1 MNPRSNDAVRRG
13 NRMRLAILALVFLG
27 TAALA
32 VGLRL
37 SGWQPSGTRVRGE
50 LLQSPGDLRSLS
62 LVTGEGDRYAWNPS
76 ARVWRIA
83 IAAPDCAGS
92 HAGGCAQALDAVDK
106 VWRLTGRHASR
117 VHVLWIGTLPTG
129 QRPNTLRA
137 IRPDPKLLQVLP
149 RSDVATGP
157 PVYVIDPNGFVVLR
171 YAPGFDPADLRTDLA
186 RLLKLR

>member
-1 MNPRSNDAVRRG
+1 MNPDSNEVTRRA
-13 NRMRLAILALVFLG
+13 NRLRLAMLALAFLG

-37 SGWQPSGTRVRGE
+37 SGWQPSATRVRGE
-50 LLQSPGDLRSLS
+50 LLQPPGDLRALSPVTTQGSL
-62 LVTGEGDRYAWNPS
+62 YAWNPS
-76 ARVWRIA
+76 ARIWRIA
-83 IAAPDCAGS
+83 VAASDCTGTRAP
-92 HAGGCAQALDAVDK
+92 GCAQALDAVDK

-137 IRPDPKLLQVLP
+137 IRPDPKLLQALP
-149 RSDVATGP
+149 RSDVSTGP

>member
-1 MNPRSNDAVRRG
+1 MNPRSNETMRRA
-13 NRMRLAILALVFLG
+13 NRMRLAVLALAFLG

-37 SGWQPSGTRVRGE
+37 SGWQPSATRVRGE
-50 LLQSPGDLRSLS
+50 LLQPPADLRALSPVTAPGSL
-62 LVTGEGDRYAWNPS
+62 YAWNLS
-76 ARVWRIA
+76 ARIWRIVV
-83 IAAPDCAGS
+83 AAPDCTGTRAP
-92 HAGGCAQALDAVDK
+92 GCARALDAIDK
-106 VWRLTGRHASR
+106 VWRLTGRHAGR

-137 IRPDPKLLQVLP
+137 IRPDPKLLQALP
-149 RSDVATGP
+149 RSDASTGP
-157 PVYVIDPNGFVVLR
+157 PVYVVDPNGFVVLR